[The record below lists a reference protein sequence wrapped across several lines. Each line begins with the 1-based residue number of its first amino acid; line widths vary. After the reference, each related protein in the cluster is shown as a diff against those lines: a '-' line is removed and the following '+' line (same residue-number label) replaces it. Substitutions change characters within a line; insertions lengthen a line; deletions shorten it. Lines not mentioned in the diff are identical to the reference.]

1 MKLDEGDPMS
11 RLRDRPPGGATLEDR
26 AAALLRGLQPCDEPS
41 ELQMAHI
48 EAGIWA
54 RSSHRTRPSL
64 TLRVALAVLAFL
76 AGVASVKAYELAQRA
91 GWLERIHLAASPL
104 EQPARPQPS
113 KRSFR
118 ATAPAQPA
126 ATLDQ
131 APSAKEPVAL
141 GAEPIPEPETVAGEP
156 PRRQAR
162 ATRHVAAIEAPAYA
176 PAPKAETR
184 NPFEPAPTAPWVG
197 QSAQGLAVPLPSP
210 AQKLATPVPSSA
222 PSTEIHALDGA
233 LVLLRR
239 DHDAAAALA
248 ALDAYLARYPH
259 GVLHREARLAR
270 LDALLILKHT
280 EEALAELESLPL
292 DTGRRSTELQVV
304 RAELRARTDCLRAE
318 DDFSVALT
326 HSPDAALLERILYG
340 RGACRAKLGKA
351 SGAAED
357 LRRYLDRF
365 PNGAHAQWAR
375 QWLDTIGKSS
385 IKGG

>member
-1 MKLDEGDPMS
+1 MKQDQGDRMS
-11 RLRDRPPGGATLEDR
+11 RLRDRPPGGAALEDR

-41 ELQMAHI
+41 ELQMAQI
-48 EAGIWA
+48 EEGIGT

-64 TLRVALAVLAFL
+64 TFRVALAVFAFL
-76 AGVASVKAYELAQRA
+76 AGVASVKAYELARRA
-91 GWLERIHLAASPL
+91 GWLERIHLVASPP
-104 EQPARPQPS
+104 EEPARPQPS
-113 KRSFR
+113 KRPIR
-118 ATAPAQPA
+118 ATAPLPPA

-141 GAEPIPEPETVAGEP
+141 GADPIPETVAGEP

-162 ATRHVAAIEAPAYA
+162 ATRHVAVIEAPAYA

-197 QSAQGLAVPLPSP
+197 QSAQGVAVPPSAP
-210 AQKLATPVPSSA
+210 AQKLATPVPSPA

-233 LVLLRR
+233 IALLRR
-239 DHDAAAALA
+239 DHDAAAALS

-292 DTGRRSTELQVV
+292 DAGRRSTELQVV

-318 DDFSVALT
+318 EDFSVALT

-351 SGAAED
+351 SGATED
-357 LRRYLDRF
+357 LRRYLERF
-365 PNGAHAQWAR
+365 PNGAHAAWAR
-375 QWLDTIGKSS
+375 QWLETISKSS
-385 IKGG
+385 VQGG